1 MVTLDDA
8 MMYLRVTHDVED
20 ASIQD
25 MIDAAT
31 DAAADYLNL
40 TTSELTAAM
49 PAPVKAAI
57 LLQVADL
64 YENRE
69 RQASGEG
76 ATAYYQNRTY
86 ERLLNPYRVMA
97 V

>member
-1 MVTLDDA
+1 MADPITLDEVKN
-8 MMYLRVTHDVED
+8 YLRVDQDAED
-20 ASIQD
+20 GLIAFLL
-25 MIDAAT
+25 DAAT
-31 DAAADYLNL
+31 DAAADYINL
-40 TTSELTAAM
+40 TPAELAPAM

-69 RQASGEG
+69 RQGSE
-76 ATAYYQNRTY
+76 AYYQNRTY

>member
-1 MVTLDDA
+1 MADPITLDEVKN
-8 MMYLRVTHDVED
+8 YLRVDQDAED
-20 ASIQD
+20 ALIGSL
-25 MIDAAT
+25 MDAAT

-40 TTSELTAAM
+40 TPAELRAAM

-69 RQASGEG
+69 RQGGE
-76 ATAYYQNRTY
+76 AYYQNRTY